1 MRRFLIVLV
10 LFCAAGNLF
19 VRAQQPP
26 STPPVAS
33 QPPAKAPVAAAPAAK
48 AAPVKPPAPFTLSI
62 DSIMR
67 GSKLLGNAPSGI
79 RWAQDSSKIYFSW
92 QKPGEDRA
100 NTYVVNRDG
109 TDLKQLSAEEAR
121 QITAAITGRAD
132 RARKRLLT
140 AEGGNIVIYEMAT
153 NARRLVMKTTASE
166 SSPRWARG
174 DNAVTFMRDGNLFLM
189 TLDGGGSA
197 PAEVQLT
204 DVAAPVGEGA
214 ATASA
219 GRGAAGGLGAT
230 GGRGAAAVGAGQGGR
245 GGTDQALTDSQR
257 TMRDEELKLIEYL
270 KRQAELRQQGGRGGM
285 GGGRGGR
292 GGAGGPGGGPA
303 EIIARF
309 QPTSRQSVTDMVLSA
324 DENFV
329 FIGVTERP
337 EMAARNQD
345 IPNYVTESAYPEMI
359 NGRSNVGDSQSRRLL
374 AILDL
379 KQNKVT
385 WADGSAFAGS
395 ERTTKPAEPPKLADP
410 AKAADTAKPPAT
422 PKPTEPA
429 KSADAPKPTD
439 PARPAD
445 APKPTDPAKPADAAK
460 AADTTVPRILDWGVP
475 DCSDDGSRCVTS
487 VRSQDNKDR
496 WLVTIDPATGKATAI
511 DNLHDNAWIREGS
524 VASGTGGG
532 GGGFG
537 GGGGAGIAWLSDNTH
552 VIFMA
557 EKDGWMH
564 LYSIDVTAAQP
575 AAKPLTSGKWEVAS
589 ARLSNDRTRIFFAS
603 SEVHPGERHF
613 YTMPADGGPSTRI
626 TTATGG
632 HDVTVSPDEKS
643 LAVVYSYS
651 TKPPELFVMPFAAAA
666 QPKQV
671 TTSPTPDFLSFKWI
685 DPKIVTYKARDGAL
699 VYARL
704 YTPEMIGAKRD
715 PKHPAVVFVHGAG
728 YLQFVTKS
736 WPSSYY
742 REHLFHN
749 LLASRGYVVICPDY
763 RASAGYGRDWR
774 TGIYEHM
781 GGKDLDDS
789 VDAAKFIVATEKVD
803 PKRIGIY
810 GGSYGGFLTLMAM
823 FTAPDVFAA
832 GAALR
837 PVTDWAH
844 YNHNY
849 TAPILNL
856 PQTSLEAYKRS
867 SPIYFAEGLKGQ
879 LLICHGMVD
888 TNVFFQDTVRLMQ
901 RLIELRKTTWSV
913 APYPVENHSFT
924 EETSWADEYKRI
936 FKLFEDYLRR

>member
-1 MRRFLIVLV
+1 MRRLLFVLV
-10 LFCAAGNLF
+10 FVCLAGNLF
-19 VRAQQPP
+19 VRAQQPQ
-26 STPPVAS
+26 AK
-33 QPPAKAPVAAAPAAK
+33 PPAAAQLPPKAPVAEAPTPK
-48 AAPVKPPAPFTLSI
+48 AGPVKPAAPFTLSI

-67 GSKLLGNAPSGI
+67 GPKLVGNPPTGI

-92 QKPGEDRA
+92 QKASEDRA

-109 TDLKQLSAEEAR
+109 TELKQLSAEEAR
-121 QITAAITGRAD
+121 QITAAITGRVD
-132 RARKRLLT
+132 RARKRMLT
-140 AEGGNIVIYEMAT
+140 AEGGNIVIYDIAT
-153 NARRLVMKTTASE
+153 NARRLLMKTAAAE
-166 SSPRWARG
+166 SNPRWARG

-189 TLDGGGSA
+189 SLDAGGSA
-197 PAEVQLT
+197 PTEVQLT
-204 DVAAPVGEGA
+204 DVIAPAGE
-214 ATASA
+214 ATATAAA
-219 GRGAAGGLGAT
+219 GRGAAGGQGAMS
-230 GGRGAAAVGAGQGGR
+230 GRGAAAGAAGQGGR
-245 GGTDQALTDSQR
+245 GGGDQTLTDSQR
-257 TMRDEELKLIEYL
+257 TLRDEDLKLIEYL

-309 QPTSRQSVTDMVLSA
+309 QPSPRQSVTDMVLSA
-324 DENFV
+324 DENYV
-329 FIGVTERP
+329 FMGVTERP
-337 EMAARNQD
+337 DVAARNQD
-345 IPNYVTESAYPEMI
+345 VPNYVTESAYPEMI

-379 KQNKVT
+379 KQNRVT
-385 WADGSAFAGS
+385 WVDGSAFAGNES
-395 ERTTKPAEPPKLADP
+395 
-410 AKAADTAKPPAT
+410 AT
-422 PKPTEPA
+422 
-429 KSADAPKPTD
+429 
-439 PARPAD
+439 
-445 APKPTDPAKPADAAK
+445 KPADAAK
-460 AADTTVPRILDWGVP
+460 PAETAKTAEPPKSAEAAKPAESPKPGDATKPAASPKPPDAAKTGAVPRILDWGVP
-475 DCSDDGSRCVTS
+475 DCSDDGSRCITS

-496 WLVTIDPATGKATAI
+496 WLVTIDPATGKATAL
-511 DNLHDNAWIREGS
+511 DTQHDEAWIREGS
-524 VASGTGGG
+524 VATATGGG

-537 GGGGAGIAWLSDNTH
+537 GGGGAGIAWLPDNKR

-564 LYSIDVTAAQP
+564 LFSLDVTAP
-575 AAKPLTSGKWEVAS
+575 PPIAKPLTSGKWEVAT

-613 YTMPADGGPSTRI
+613 YTMSVDGGASTRI
-626 TTATGG
+626 TTIAGG
-632 HDVTVSPDEKS
+632 HDVTVSPDEKT
-643 LAVVYSYS
+643 LAIIYSYS
-651 TKPPELFVMPFAAAA
+651 TKPPELFVMPFQAGAK
-666 QPKQV
+666 PTQV
-671 TTSPTPDFLSFKWI
+671 TTSPTQEFLSFKWI
-685 DPKIVTYKARDGAL
+685 DPKIVTYKARDGAM

-704 YTPEMIGAKRD
+704 YTPEMAGAKRD

-728 YLQFVTKS
+728 YLQFVSRS

-742 REHLFHN
+742 REHLFHQ

-774 TGIYEHM
+774 TGVYEHM

-789 VDAAKFIVATEKVD
+789 VDAAKFVVATEKVD

-823 FTAPDVFAA
+823 FTTPDVFAA

-837 PVTDWAH
+837 PVADWAH
-844 YNHNY
+844 YNHSY

-856 PQTSLEAYKRS
+856 PQTNLDAYKRS

-888 TNVFFQDTVRLMQ
+888 TNVFFQDTVRLIQ

-913 APYPVENHSFT
+913 APYPVENHTFT

>member
-1 MRRFLIVLV
+1 MRRILLVLV
-10 LFCAAGNLF
+10 FVSLTGNFF

-26 STPPVAS
+26 AK
-33 QPPAKAPVAAAPAAK
+33 PPATGQSPTKAPVAEAPAAK
-48 AAPVKPPAPFTLSI
+48 AGPVKPSGPFTLSI

-67 GSKLLGNAPSGI
+67 GPKLVGNAPSAI

-92 QKPGEDRA
+92 QKPNEDRA
-100 NTYVVNRDG
+100 NTYAVNRDG
-109 TDLKQLSAEEAR
+109 TDLKQLSEEEAR
-121 QITAAITGRAD
+121 QITASVAGRVD
-132 RARKRLLT
+132 RSRKRLLAT
-140 AEGGNIVIYEMAT
+140 EGGNIVIYDVAT
-153 NARRLVMKTTASE
+153 NARRLLMKTAAAE
-166 SSPRWARG
+166 SNPRWARG
-174 DNAVTFMRDGNLFLM
+174 DNAVTFMRDGNLYLM
-189 TLDGGGSA
+189 TLDGASSA

-204 DVAAPVGEGA
+204 DVVTPAADAA
-214 ATASA
+214 ATAAA
-219 GRGAAGGLGAT
+219 GRGAAGVSGAL
-230 GGRGAAAVGAGQGGR
+230 GGRGGAAGAAGQGGR
-245 GGTDQALTDSQR
+245 GGGDQTLTDSQR
-257 TMRDEELKLIEYL
+257 TMREEELKLIEYL
-270 KRQAELRQQGGRGGM
+270 KRQADLRQQGGRGGT

-292 GGAGGPGGGPA
+292 GGAGGPGGGGPA
-303 EIIARF
+303 DVIARF
-309 QPTSRQSVTDMVLSA
+309 LPSARQSVSDMVLSA
-324 DENFV
+324 DENYV
-329 FIGVTERP
+329 FISVTERP
-337 EMAARNQD
+337 NVAARNQD
-345 IPNYVTESAYPEMI
+345 VPNYVTESAYPEMI

-379 KQNKVT
+379 KQNRVT
-385 WADGSAFAGS
+385 WADGSAFAGE
-395 ERTTKPAEPPKLADP
+395 ERTQKTVAAKPAEAAKSVEA
-410 AKAADTAKPPAT
+410 AKAGEAT
-422 PKPTEPA
+422 PKPTSDVP
-429 KSADAPKPTD
+429 
-439 PARPAD
+439 
-445 APKPTDPAKPADAAK
+445 AK
-460 AADTTVPRILDWGVP
+460 AAATPRILDWGVP

-511 DNLHDNAWIREGS
+511 DNLHDEAWIREGS
-524 VASGTGGG
+524 VATATGG

-537 GGGGAGIAWLSDNTH
+537 GGGGAGTAWLPDNKRI
-552 VIFMA
+552 VFMA

-564 LYSIDVTAAQP
+564 LYSLDVTAAPP

-603 SEVHPGERHF
+603 SEVHPGERQF
-613 YTMPADGGPSTRI
+613 YTISVDGGPSTRI
-626 TTATGG
+626 TTTTGA

-643 LAVVYSYS
+643 LAVVYSSS
-651 TKPPELFVMPFAAAA
+651 TKPPELFAMPFAAGA
-666 QPKQV
+666 QAKQI
-671 TTSPTPDFLSFKWI
+671 TTSPTPEFLSFKWI

-704 YTPEMIGAKRD
+704 YTPEMVGAKRD

-728 YLQFVTKS
+728 YLQFVTKA

-774 TGIYEHM
+774 TGISEHM
-781 GGKDLDDS
+781 GGKDLEDS
-789 VDAAKFIVATEKVD
+789 VDAAKFVVATEKVD

-823 FTAPDVFAA
+823 FTTPDVFAA

-844 YNHNY
+844 YNHSY

-856 PQTSLEAYKRS
+856 PQTNLDAYKRS

-901 RLIELRKTTWSV
+901 RLVELRKTTWSV

-936 FKLFEDYLRR
+936 LRLFEDTLRRQ